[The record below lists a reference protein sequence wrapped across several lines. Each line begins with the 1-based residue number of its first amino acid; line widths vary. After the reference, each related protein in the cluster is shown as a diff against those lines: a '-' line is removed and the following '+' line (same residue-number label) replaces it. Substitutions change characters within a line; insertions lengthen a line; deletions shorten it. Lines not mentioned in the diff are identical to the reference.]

1 MVPMVQVFKL
11 HTLTGLTRKATTTT
25 TTKTTKSNSEPF
37 YFRKLSVKNVNFTKA
52 FLQGVDSFKK

>member
-1 MVPMVQVFKL
+1 MHFMNKRNNNNDNN
-11 HTLTGLTRKATTTT
+11 TTATTTT

-37 YFRKLSVKNVNFTKA
+37 YFRKLSVKNVNFTNA